1 MPLAY
6 YKPASPVPKFKYA
19 RGGQSELCRGV
30 AGPNH
35 KLFYQGWASYLRAAY
50 GHNGTLPHTARPSP
64 TSYLLTGKTARPH
77 TAHPAPPPICLRA
90 QRHALMLP
98 SPPPTS
104 LLLNQPVVQK
114 QLSGTLTFLENVGAC
129 PVAIFL
135 CRADA
140 SVHRL
145 QIGAPIELS
154 SDIVAVA
161 VTPPLATGLDVLKM
175 PTRMFQVRVRGRV
188 RVRVRVRDRVRG
200 LDVLKMPTR
209 MFKATPTPTPT
220 LVTLPLTQTLVALT
234 LTLPLAPYS
243 RP

>member
-1 MPLAY
+1 
-6 YKPASPVPKFKYA
+6 
-19 RGGQSELCRGV
+19 
-30 AGPNH
+30 
-35 KLFYQGWASYLRAAY
+35 
-50 GHNGTLPHTARPSP
+50 
-64 TSYLLTGKTARPH
+64 
-77 TAHPAPPPICLRA
+77 
-90 QRHALMLP
+90 MLP
-98 SPPPTS
+98 

-175 PTRMFQVRVRGRV
+175 PTRMFQATPDPNPSHPTADPNPSRPHPNPTSSSIFQALGLARV
-188 RVRVRVRDRVRG
+188 RVPFRSRVRISE
-200 LDVLKMPTR
+200 PQ
-209 MFKATPTPTPT
+209 P
-220 LVTLPLTQTLVALT
+220 
-234 LTLPLAPYS
+234 
-243 RP
+243 

>member
-30 AGPNH
+30 GGPNH

-50 GHNGTLPHTARPSP
+50 GHNGTPPHAARPSP
-64 TSYLLTGKTARPH
+64 TP
-77 TAHPAPPPICLRA
+77 
-90 QRHALMLP
+90 
-98 SPPPTS
+98 
-104 LLLNQPVVQK
+104 LLLNQTLTVTSFPPLPEPRTLVQK
-114 QLSGTLTFLENVGAC
+114 QLPGTLTFLQNVGAC

-145 QIGAPIELS
+145 QMGAPIEFS

-161 VTPPLATGLDVLKM
+161 VTPPLTTGLDVLKM
-175 PTRMFQVRVRGRV
+175 PTRMFQ
-188 RVRVRVRDRVRG
+188 
-200 LDVLKMPTR
+200 
-209 MFKATPTPTPT
+209 ATPPNAHPN
-220 LVTLPLTQTLVALT
+220 PSRPHPNPI
-234 LTLPLAPYS
+234 PLAPYS